1 MLQKI
6 ININKR
12 FLICNCGA
20 PIDTLK
26 LNDLSTVFTY
36 MYIYVIIYMYKHICI
51 NMLKM
56 TPCSHLGYKLYPL
69 HRQVCKKW
77 TSMTA

>member
-1 MLQKI
+1 MLKKI
-6 ININKR
+6 TNINKR

-26 LNDLSTVFTY
+26 LNDLSTVFTLLT
-36 MYIYVIIYMYKHICI
+36 YMYKHVE
-51 NMLKM
+51 M

-69 HRQVCKKW
+69 HRQVCKIW
-77 TSMTA
+77 ISMTA